1 MKKTVDFRLG
11 AFVSKYAIVLITF
24 VLFGYFSFAAQ
35 NFFSVSNVA
44 NLLRQ
49 VSINGICAVGMACVI
64 LTGGIDLTVGGI
76 IGVSGVMCAYLMLQG
91 VYPIIASLISL
102 LIGTLIGLFNAFL
115 ISKIRI
121 APMIATMGVNTALRG
136 VAYLVTDGK
145 AIFGFPT
152 WYNNIGQGYVGP
164 IPIPVIIMA
173 VVFLAGVIFLSRTRF
188 SRHIYGVGGNEEV
201 ARLSGINVARV
212 KMVVYGI
219 AGFCS
224 ALAGLVMLGRVSSGQ
239 PKAGDGYEM
248 DIITATVMGGVSL
261 TGGEGK
267 IQFVIFGVLVIGI
280 LSNGMTMLGV
290 SDYWQRV
297 VKGLVLILAVG
308 FDRYIQ
314 YKKTQDER

>member
-1 MKKTVDFRLG
+1 M
-11 AFVSKYAIVLITF
+11 
-24 VLFGYFSFAAQ
+24 
-35 NFFSVSNVA
+35 
-44 NLLRQ
+44 
-49 VSINGICAVGMACVI
+49 
-64 LTGGIDLTVGGI
+64 
-76 IGVSGVMCAYLMLQG
+76 
-91 VYPIIASLISL
+91 
-102 LIGTLIGLFNAFL
+102 
-115 ISKIRI
+115 
-121 APMIATMGVNTALRG
+121 
-136 VAYLVTDGK
+136 
-145 AIFGFPT
+145 
-152 WYNNIGQGYVGP
+152 
-164 IPIPVIIMA
+164 
-173 VVFLAGVIFLSRTRF
+173 
-188 SRHIYGVGGNEEV
+188 
-201 ARLSGINVARV
+201 
-212 KMVVYGI
+212 VYGI

-239 PKAGDGYEM
+239 PKVGDGYEM